1 VSLTPAVQTTDRWIG
16 ARVRELLA
24 SQQSGARMVTS
35 PISIPLLLSQSL
47 KPRDLAKVQSIA
59 ADAIKIERYI
69 NSRMDKEFVREF
81 DFDTLATDLSMD
93 QARVAELLG
102 KYAGHPNT
110 ISVCNPQ
117 KRPKKPAAGRLTVRG
132 TSHTDVGSNR
142 IGLIATDA
150 SGCS

>member
-1 VSLTPAVQTTDRWIG
+1 
-16 ARVRELLA
+16 
-24 SQQSGARMVTS
+24 MVTS
-35 PISIPLLLSQSL
+35 PISIPLVLSQSR
-47 KPRDLAKVQSIA
+47 KPVDLAKVQSIA

-81 DFDTLATDLSMD
+81 DFGTLATDLSMD
-93 QARVAELLG
+93 QARVAALLG
-102 KYAGHPNT
+102 KLAGHPNT

-117 KRPKKPAAGRLTVRG
+117 KRPKTSAAGRETVCVS
-132 TSHTDVGSNR
+132 SHTDAGSNQ